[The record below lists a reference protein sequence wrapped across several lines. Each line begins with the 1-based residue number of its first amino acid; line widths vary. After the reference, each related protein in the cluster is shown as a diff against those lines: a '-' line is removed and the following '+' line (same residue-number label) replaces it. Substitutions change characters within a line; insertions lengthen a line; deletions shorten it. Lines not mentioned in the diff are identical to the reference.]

1 MPKQTDIKPTL
12 REAIVRFQIVEC
24 GAKSE
29 RREKI
34 NRKRERC
41 SHPLPYLFAI
51 FVTHIFLRL
60 PHNLIERLEQAI
72 RV

>member
-12 REAIVRFQIVEC
+12 REVQIVEC

-29 RREKI
+29 RREGIK
-34 NRKRERC
+34 RKRERC
-41 SHPLPYLFAI
+41 SHPLPYLLAI

-60 PHNLIERLEQAI
+60 PHKLIERLEQAI